1 MMLTKMAIS
10 PNKISWLFMS
20 SQQREMK
27 ALSGVIFK
35 LSASEM
41 TLRI

>member
-1 MMLTKMAIS
+1 MLTKMAIS
-10 PNKISWLFMS
+10 LNKISWLSMN
-20 SQQREMK
+20 SQLKEMK